1 MTQVTISVV
10 LGPRQSR
17 PSSREKPSVP
27 WEAPSRAI
35 SGAFSPA
42 RMASSNPK
50 PTASLMSCAHHT
62 ACVSNRMCF
71 RSAMLDI
78 SIPTVAPS
86 SFQPF
91 SSALT

>member
-35 SGAFSPA
+35 SAPNRPHTMNTHWWLWSVVTRKKASIQPMGKESPST
-42 RMASSNPK
+42 M
-50 PTASLMSCAHHT
+50 
-62 ACVSNRMCF
+62 
-71 RSAMLDI
+71 I
-78 SIPTVAPS
+78 
-86 SFQPF
+86 
-91 SSALT
+91 